1 VSPTAVHENDPT
13 FAKAHSP
20 KDAAV
25 ADLTYKETPS
35 FKDMMNDVVDYG
47 SCCECGTCVLV
58 CPHNVIQYIDSKP
71 KQVAKK
77 DGDFDFCGISEGIGC
92 DVCAQVCPRL
102 APREYMIHD
111 EVFDAQEGELYNGG
125 FGRYQEI
132 FVARAKHPKILENCQ
147 DGGVVTAM
155 LVYGMEN
162 GLFDGACVSAP
173 DPGRPCAPVPVCETT
188 VEGVMA
194 AAGSWYTY
202 VPNDLALAQ
211 AVEKGCEKVAFVGV
225 PCQVTPVRK
234 AELKDPAFLDNGK
247 KKPKHIERQEKSLK
261 EPVTRVALR
270 IGLLC
275 SEVFDFEG
283 LMIKKIQE
291 EMGIPLDQIK
301 KFNVKGEVLIYKK
314 DGEVVTIPLK
324 EAQEYARPECEHC
337 GDFSAELSDVS
348 CGGVGAMDWT
358 ITIVRTD
365 AGRAFMKRMIDEDL
379 LEVQPIE
386 NFETSLKVLLRL
398 ARRQHQRVPPGSA
411 GLPMVRPPKFM
422 PPPDA

>member
-1 VSPTAVHENDPT
+1 MVSFETKELISSVAEPLVKDFPT
-13 FAKAHSP
+13 F
-20 KDAAV
+20 
-25 ADLTYKETPS
+25 KE
-35 FKDMMNDVVDYG
+35 MMNDVVDYG

-58 CPHNVIQYIDSKP
+58 CPHNVIEYIDSKP

-77 DGDFDFCGISEGIGC
+77 TGEFDFCGISEGIGC

-102 APREYMIHD
+102 ETREFHVND
-111 EVFDAQEGELYNGG
+111 AVFAEQKGRVHKGG
-125 FGRYQEI
+125 FGHYQRI
-132 FVARAKHPKILENCQ
+132 FVARAKDPRILENCQ

-162 GLFDGACVSAP
+162 GFFDGACVSAP
-173 DPGRPCAPVPVCETT
+173 VPERPCDPEPRCETT
-188 VEGVMA
+188 VDGVMA

-202 VPNDLALAQ
+202 VANDLALAE

-225 PCQVTPVRK
+225 PCQITPVRK
-234 AELKDPAFLDNGK
+234 AELRDTGFLDNGR
-247 KKPKHIERQEKSLK
+247 KKPKHIERQAKSLK
-261 EPVTRVALR
+261 DPVTSIALR

-283 LMIKKIQE
+283 LMIKKIQG

-314 DGEVVTIPLK
+314 DGDLVKIPLK
-324 EAQEYARPECEHC
+324 EAQEYTRHECDHC
-337 GDFSAELSDVS
+337 GDFSAELADVS

-358 ITIVRTD
+358 ITIARTD
-365 AGRAFMKRMIDEDL
+365 AGVEFLDKMVADGL

-398 ARRQHQRVPPGSA
+398 ARRQHQRVPVPDGREASD
-411 GLPMVRPPKFM
+411 VCPPYFM
-422 PPPDA
+422 PPEPAS